1 MKIWV
6 VYFRGER
13 EYASNSYKDAEERAL
28 FLLAH
33 YDGEIKIEK
42 EEWA

>member
-6 VYFRGER
+6 VYFRGET
-13 EYASNSYKDAEERAL
+13 EYASDKYKDAEDRAL

-33 YDGEIKIEK
+33 YDGEVQIKK
-42 EEWA
+42 EERV